1 MEGQQQLLSKP
12 PNNLNRAEE
21 NSLISP
27 FCDCCPLKRQNLI
40 LNTERGYYKKQHER
54 AKEREETL
62 KKENEQLKAR
72 IRYLEHRLYGRK
84 TEKAAKQ
91 EKGRK
96 DKKDPSSPKRPK
108 GQQAGNPGPQRRDYA
123 HLPVIEEEIDLEEE
137 KKVCPYCGLPFK
149 LFPGTEDSET
159 IEYET
164 ITYRRRKKRKRYR
177 KVCSCPGVPG
187 IITASRKEENIIPKG
202 RIGTSIW
209 VEILIN
215 KFQLQMPLNKI
226 LQKLSLDDI
235 SLAPGTVVG
244 GLKKLHFLFAPI
256 YDAIHKKGLEANWW
270 HADET
275 RWLVFVMQEGKLT
288 YRWYLWVF
296 ISECTVYYIIDP
308 NRSTR
313 VVEKYFG
320 VKEEGILCVD
330 RYSAY
335 KSFARDKENFILA
348 FCWDH
353 TRRDFIDIGK
363 KFPKQEEWAMKW
375 IDWIGKI
382 YHINNQRIM
391 YLPETAEFQEKDKEL
406 RDALDKLK
414 EQYETELDSESIPIE
429 QKEALE
435 RMKNHWNGLMVF
447 VDHPYIPMS
456 NSEAERMMRN
466 PAVGRK
472 NYYGSGAVWSAE
484 YTAMMFSIFQTMRK
498 HGMNEKKWLLS
509 YLKTCAECH
518 GKAPPDISS
527 FLPWNMNEK
536 EKTYYG

>member
-1 MEGQQQLLSKP
+1 MGGQQQLLLKTTKEVSI
-12 PNNLNRAEE
+12 AEGS
-21 NSLISP
+21 SLISP
-27 FCDCCPLKRQNLI
+27 FCNCCPLKIKNLI
-40 LNTERGYYKKQHER
+40 LHTERCYYKKQHER
-54 AKEREETL
+54 AKEREEKL

-72 IRYLEHRLYGRK
+72 IRYLEHQLYGKK
-84 TEKAAKQ
+84 TEKTSKQ
-91 EKGRK
+91 EKG
-96 DKKDPSSPKRPK
+96 KKDEKNPSSQKRPK
-108 GQQAGNPGPQRRDYA
+108 GQQDKNPGPKRRDYD
-123 HLPVIEEEIDLEEE
+123 HLPVIEEEIDLDEEE
-137 KKVCPYCGLPFK
+137 KTCSCCGLAFE

-187 IITASRKEENIIPKG
+187 IITAPKKENIIPKG
-202 RIGTSIW
+202 RIGTSFW

-215 KFQLQMPLNKI
+215 KFQLQIPLNKI
-226 LQKLSLDDI
+226 LHKFSIDDT
-235 SLAPGTVVG
+235 SFAPGTVVG
-244 GLKKLHFLFAPI
+244 GLKKLKPIFAPI
-256 YDAIHKKGLEANWW
+256 YDAIHKKSLEANWW

-275 RWLVFVMQEGKLT
+275 RWLVFVMQEGKLS

-296 ISECTVYYIIDP
+296 ISEYTVYYIIDP
-308 NRSTR
+308 SRSTR
-313 VVEKYFG
+313 VVERHFG

-335 KSFARDKENFILA
+335 KSFAKDKENFILA

-353 TRRDFIDIGK
+353 TRRDFIDVGK
-363 KFPKQEEWAMKW
+363 EFPKQEEWALNW
-375 IDWIGKI
+375 IDRIGKI

-391 YLPETAEFQEKDKEL
+391 YLPDTTEFRAKDREL

-414 EQYETELDSESIPIE
+414 EQYETELNLQRLHIGH
-429 QKEALE
+429 QKALN
-435 RMKNHWNGLMVF
+435 RMKNHWDGLTVF
-447 VDHPYIPMS
+447 VEHPYIPMS

-498 HGMNEKKWLLS
+498 NGINEKKWLIS
-509 YLKTCAECH
+509 YLRTCAKCH
-518 GKAPPDISS
+518 GKAPPDISP
-527 FLPWNMNEK
+527 FLSWNMNEK
-536 EKTYYG
+536 EKQDYV